1 MRKSG
6 NFGCEYAMGAT
17 NTSFRLVVK
26 RTRERSTPLSGRLV
40 SYRYWAVATNVDATW
55 SPFRVLEWHQLR
67 GGFENFLKGLKSH
80 VGVGSMP
87 TGETYANAVWFRI
100 GVLTY
105 NLFIAFKREVLP
117 AACQSWS
124 LPTLRWKLFSMP
136 GKIVRHART
145 LRLKLA
151 VSVRDIAFLI
161 EVRQRCRL
169 LFETG

>member
-1 MRKSG
+1 MVYFFVPTSLPSG
-6 NFGCEYAMGAT
+6 LLLDYQT
-17 NTSFRLVVK
+17 
-26 RTRERSTPLSGRLV
+26 
-40 SYRYWAVATNVDATW
+40 
-55 SPFRVLEWHQLR
+55 H
-67 GGFENFLKGLKSH
+67 
-80 VGVGSMP
+80 
-87 TGETYANAVWFRI
+87 YANAVWFRI

-124 LPTLRWKLFSMP
+124 LPKLRWTLFSMP